1 MSLVTLRAESLRQA
15 GFYVPAFEIKITGAN
30 LPQDVVR
37 DVIQVTYKDNIR
49 EIDSVEFVVNNWDT
63 TARAFKYVG
72 SETPASLQGSS
83 PESQRQRLFDPCR
96 NDFELYMG
104 YQGDLRLMTRGDIT
118 TLEPS
123 FPSNTAPVLTVR
135 GLNVLHRLRRKQ
147 YTTFFEHRRDSEIAR
162 RIAALRDPDTH
173 ERRFPIPIDIDQEA
187 LGREHP
193 EDYVAQNN
201 QYDIDFLLAR
211 ARERGYVVFVHPVRN
226 PRTGRVEDHLYFGPS
241 HTNMHLPLR
250 DVTYV
255 LEYGTSLVEFKPT
268 MNVANQVGSVTLR
281 SWNRRT
287 RRRIRE
293 TVTLQDRRIRIN
305 RDLIEML
312 GECNLRSEVVTRQP
326 AFCDCNASLRALSML
341 LDKFKEL
348 VTATGVSIGLP
359 NLRAGQR
366 VRIEGV
372 GSRFGGTY
380 FITETTH
387 TCDDNGYLTRFSARR
402 ESQ

>member
-1 MSLVTLRAESLRQA
+1 
-15 GFYVPAFEIKITGAN
+15 
-30 LPQDVVR
+30 
-37 DVIQVTYKDNIR
+37 
-49 EIDSVEFVVNNWDT
+49 
-63 TARAFKYVG
+63 
-72 SETPASLQGSS
+72 
-83 PESQRQRLFDPCR
+83 
-96 NDFELYMG
+96 
-104 YQGDLRLMTRGDIT
+104 
-118 TLEPS
+118 
-123 FPSNTAPVLTVR
+123 
-135 GLNVLHRLRRKQ
+135 
-147 YTTFFEHRRDSEIAR
+147 
-162 RIAALRDPDTH
+162 
-173 ERRFPIPIDIDQEA
+173 
-187 LGREHP
+187 
-193 EDYVAQNN
+193 
-201 QYDIDFLLAR
+201 
-211 ARERGYVVFVHPVRN
+211 
-226 PRTGRVEDHLYFGPS
+226 
-241 HTNMHLPLR
+241 MHLPLR

-359 NLRAGQR
+359 DLRAGQR